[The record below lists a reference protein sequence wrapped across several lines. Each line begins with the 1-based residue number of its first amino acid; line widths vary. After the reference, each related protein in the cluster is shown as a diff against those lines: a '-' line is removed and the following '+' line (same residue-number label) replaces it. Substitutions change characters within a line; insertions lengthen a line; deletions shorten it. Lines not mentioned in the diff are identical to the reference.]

1 MSGGSDPSACSKQGH
16 SHSQAAVLLYFTCPV
31 SCFDFPG
38 LWQAVLETQMKPG
51 QTILVHWFPFS
62 HRTTLSPQ
70 EALRFLRHNLPP
82 VSLCWLSPRAASPSQ
97 AWLSAGLAPSPPW
110 DPRWFCLSCGPRV
123 SPLSHARTGHA
134 LPLLRPLG
142 LAQLLAPPGRAG
154 EWGLQQHLWVR
165 PIRCAITQCSPAQF
179 LAASFLFSN

>member
-16 SHSQAAVLLYFTCPV
+16 CHSQAAVLLYFTCPV

-51 QTILVHWFPFS
+51 QTILVHWFPLS

-110 DPRWFCLSCGPRV
+110 DPRWFCLICVHPSVPPVPCQDWPCFASAQAAGTGP
-123 SPLSHARTGHA
+123 A
-134 LPLLRPLG
+134 
-142 LAQLLAPPGRAG
+142 AG
-154 EWGLQQHLWVR
+154 TSRQSWGVGLQQHLWVH
-165 PIRCAITQCSPAQF
+165 PIRCTITQCSPAQF